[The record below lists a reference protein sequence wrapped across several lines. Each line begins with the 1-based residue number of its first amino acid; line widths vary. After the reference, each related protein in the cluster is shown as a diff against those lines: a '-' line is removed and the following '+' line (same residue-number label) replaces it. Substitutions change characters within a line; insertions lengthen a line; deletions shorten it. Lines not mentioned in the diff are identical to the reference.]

1 MKYITNN
8 SFNPCYNLA
17 LEEYVLKRLPAD
29 DYIILWQNE
38 PTVVIGKHQNAIE
51 EINSTYIKEHGINVV
66 RRITGGGAVYHDQG
80 NLNFSFITRVKNREL
95 LDFKSFTLPVVNALG
110 KMGIEA
116 ELSGRNDIT
125 IEGKKISGNAQYM
138 YKDRILHHGTL
149 LFDSDLDVVSNA
161 LNVKADKIQSK
172 GIKSVRSRV
181 ANIKEF
187 LKTDMDIN
195 EFKKTIF
202 YYLAFGK
209 TMEEYRLNVEDIEE
223 INRLVNTKYTT
234 WEWTY
239 GESPKFNLKNSKRFS
254 GGKVEILLNI
264 AEGFISECRIFG
276 DFLSLTGVE
285 AIENKLIGIK
295 YQEEDISAVLDSF
308 ELSDY
313 FGSISKN
320 EILSCFFDFN

>member
-1 MKYITNN
+1 M
-8 SFNPCYNLA
+8 
-17 LEEYVLKRLPAD
+17 
-29 DYIILWQNE
+29 E
-38 PTVVIGKHQNAIE
+38 P
-51 EINSTYIKEHGINVV
+51 
-66 RRITGGGAVYHDQG
+66 
-80 NLNFSFITRVKNREL
+80 F
-95 LDFKSFTLPVVNALG
+95 
-110 KMGIEA
+110 
-116 ELSGRNDIT
+116 
-125 IEGKKISGNAQYM
+125 
-138 YKDRILHHGTL
+138 
-149 LFDSDLDVVSNA
+149 FDSDLDVVSNA

-223 INRLVNTKYTT
+223 INRLVNTKYKT